1 MKSQCERGQDYCGS
15 PDVVWLVWPQ
25 FLKKRNPSQ
34 MGLRAGLHGWH
45 VVWQNIFYWGI
56 FSNPTPGS
64 QEAPKATL
72 KSTNKTTEIINMLND
87 SLPRLVWT
95 FCHPALWKPMW
106 ANILQ
111 GCGCLVFVVG
121 VAGVVA
127 DLLVVV
133 VSCVCCFE
141 LVRCCVV
148 VLCMLLCVVAFVC

>member
-1 MKSQCERGQDYCGS
+1 
-15 PDVVWLVWPQ
+15 
-25 FLKKRNPSQ
+25 
-34 MGLRAGLHGWH
+34 
-45 VVWQNIFYWGI
+45 
-56 FSNPTPGS
+56 
-64 QEAPKATL
+64 
-72 KSTNKTTEIINMLND
+72 
-87 SLPRLVWT
+87 
-95 FCHPALWKPMW
+95 MW